1 MKKIT
6 RTVFMVLGVG
16 LATGKYG
23 LNPWAIFLGIS
34 AGYFTADVTNWLS
47 EEFEKLITYLDIYED
62 QGLTNNPKCDT
73 IISVRGDRNDE

>member
-1 MKKIT
+1 MKQVM
-6 RTVFMVLGVG
+6 RVVFMMLGVG

-23 LNPWAIFLGIS
+23 LDPWAILLGVS

-47 EEFEKLITYLDIYED
+47 EKFEKLMIYLDIYED

-73 IISVRGDRNDE
+73 IFSVKGDRNDE